1 MSRGFRTYVRSR
13 WHNSL
18 FNEALLVSQCA
29 QEFDPHFGA
38 HGDSFVVTPNPA
50 VFLAR
55 MTNFYLNSNG
65 GTEMRDFS
73 KRPFRPSAPSRAD
86 DSPCLGSRQ

>member
-50 VFLAR
+50 GFP
-55 MTNFYLNSNG
+55 G
-65 GTEMRDFS
+65 
-73 KRPFRPSAPSRAD
+73 AD
-86 DSPCLGSRQ
+86 D